1 MLKRIFS
8 SALNVDID
16 TKGAELINIKS
27 KVNNCDY
34 LWDGKE
40 DVWGKHAPVLFP
52 VVGKLKNF
60 TYNYE
65 DKDYVL
71 MQHGFAKDLE
81 FKITSEKENEI
92 CMLLES
98 NDITTEYY
106 PFKFALLARYTARD
120 NKLEVEYVVTN
131 LNNKPMYFSIGI
143 HPGFR
148 CPIDSDLNYDDY
160 ELDFNEV
167 ESFDNRIPL
176 SGGLGTNERTKISE
190 PSDVLEI
197 NKDLFSGDAIVLENP
212 KSTQITLCSNQDT
225 KKVKVTFPKVP
236 YLGLW
241 SKPLKEG
248 FVCIEPWFGMSDFE
262 DTNQK
267 LVDKKGIQTL
277 LPYQVFQF
285 KYTMEFE

>member
-8 SALNVDID
+8 SGLNVDID
-16 TKGAELINIKS
+16 TRGAELINIKS

-40 DVWGKHAPVLFP
+40 EVWGKHAPVLFP

-60 TYNYE
+60 SYKYE

-98 NDITTEYY
+98 NDITMEYY

-120 NKLEVEYVVTN
+120 TKLEVEYVVTN
-131 LNNKPMYFSIGI
+131 LNNKPMPFSLGV

-148 CPIDSDLNYDDY
+148 CPLEPGLGIEDY
-160 ELDFNEV
+160 YLEFNEKEDFV
-167 ESFDNRIPL
+167 RIPL
-176 SGGLGTNERTKISE
+176 NGGLGTNERVKLCE
-190 PSDVLEI
+190 PDTELWI
-197 NKDLFSGDAIVLENP
+197 NKEMFSGDAIVLENP
-212 KSTQITLCSNQDT
+212 NSTQITLASTMDS
-225 KKVKVTFPKVP
+225 KKVKITFPKVP

-262 DTNQK
+262 DTNFNIMEK
-267 LVDKKGIQTL
+267 PGIQTL
-277 LPYQVFQF
+277 LPYQVFQL
-285 KYTMEFE
+285 KYSMEFE